1 MEIALPRVS
10 QLLKSLSILSFS
22 VMAAAA
28 TAQSQDVQVKQAW
41 ARATPP
47 GVQVGAAYAVIENDG
62 NAADRLLAV
71 ETDVCQVVEI
81 HSTTHAD
88 GRMQMRPVES
98 VDVPAHGRV
107 VFGPGGLHLM
117 LVDLKQ
123 PLRAGQQLPIT
134 FVFQTA
140 GRISVQA
147 PIAAMGAMQAPG
159 DSAHQ
164 GHH

>member
-1 MEIALPRVS
+1 MENALPRAS
-10 QLLKSLSILSFS
+10 QLLKSVLILSFS
-22 VMAAAA
+22 AMAAAA
-28 TAQSQDVQVKQAW
+28 TAPSQGVQVKQAW

-47 GVQVGAAYAVIENDG
+47 GVQVGAAYAVIENGG

-71 ETDVCQVVEI
+71 ETEVCKVIEI

-98 VDVPAHGRV
+98 LDVPAGGRV
-107 VFGPGGLHLM
+107 TFGPSGLHLM

-123 PLRAGQQLPIT
+123 PLRAGEQLSIT
-134 FVFQTA
+134 FVFQSV
-140 GRISVQA
+140 GRISVDA
-147 PIAAMGAMQAPG
+147 PIAPMGAMQAPG
-159 DSAHQ
+159 DSTHH

>member
-1 MEIALPRVS
+1 MENALPRVS
-10 QLLKSLSILSFS
+10 QLLKPLLILSFS
-22 VMAAAA
+22 VVAAAA
-28 TAQSQDVQVKQAW
+28 TAPSHDMQVKQAW

-47 GVQVGAAYAVIENDG
+47 GVQVGAAYAVIENAG
-62 NAADRLLAV
+62 SAADRLLAV

-81 HSTTHAD
+81 HSTSHAD

-107 VFGPGGLHLM
+107 TFGPGGLHLM

-123 PLRAGQQLPIT
+123 PLRAGERLPIT
-134 FVFQTA
+134 FVFRTA

-147 PIAAMGAMQAPG
+147 PIAPLGSMQAPV

-164 GHH
+164 SHF